1 MISYSLFILKNYKIK
16 NHRSKT
22 WINFNSDKLFISYL
36 NNEDVENIKKNSEI
50 SSYWGNLSNSIKK
63 NKKISWIY
71 FCTSTGKYFEQFN
84 ISKTVFKKNKKFKNQ
99 IHINFYDF
107 LNIKNILKSISIW
120 FIFLYRLRKIKNL
133 NNFFIDE
140 SQKVNNAYYLK
151 KDLILS
157 FYSFDMIQ
165 NILIFLTFREILQ
178 KISKKKKCFYL
189 FERAPWEIS
198 LIKNLRKFDHGKI
211 YAVGHSTI
219 STWDLRYSKNM
230 KTNSKK
236 HQ

>member
-107 LNIKNILKSISIW
+107 LNIKNILKSISILVH
-120 FIFLYRLRKIKNL
+120 ILYRLRKN
-133 NNFFIDE
+133 
-140 SQKVNNAYYLK
+140 
-151 KDLILS
+151 
-157 FYSFDMIQ
+157 
-165 NILIFLTFREILQ
+165 
-178 KISKKKKCFYL
+178 
-189 FERAPWEIS
+189 
-198 LIKNLRKFDHGKI
+198 
-211 YAVGHSTI
+211 
-219 STWDLRYSKNM
+219 
-230 KTNSKK
+230 
-236 HQ
+236 

>member
-84 ISKTVFKKNKKFKNQ
+84 ISKTVFKK
-99 IHINFYDF
+99 
-107 LNIKNILKSISIW
+107 
-120 FIFLYRLRKIKNL
+120 IKNL
-133 NNFFIDE
+133 
-140 SQKVNNAYYLK
+140 
-151 KDLILS
+151 
-157 FYSFDMIQ
+157 
-165 NILIFLTFREILQ
+165 
-178 KISKKKKCFYL
+178 KIKS
-189 FERAPWEIS
+189 I
-198 LIKNLRKFDHGKI
+198 
-211 YAVGHSTI
+211 
-219 STWDLRYSKNM
+219 
-230 KTNSKK
+230 
-236 HQ
+236 